1 MVALSVLAVKGLDKA
16 QAGSASALISMLRNL
31 GGAIGT
37 ALLTQLV
44 SLRERFHS
52 ERIGETLSIFDGA
65 LQQRLGGGQVRI
77 QLPEQQQALALLD
90 HGVRQQAYLMA
101 YSDAFYLS
109 CVALLACALAS
120 LMLRQKD

>member
-1 MVALSVLAVKGLDKA
+1 
-16 QAGSASALISMLRNL
+16 
-31 GGAIGT
+31 
-37 ALLTQLV
+37 
-44 SLRERFHS
+44 
-52 ERIGETLSIFDGA
+52 
-65 LQQRLGGGQVRI
+65 QRLLLLR
-77 QLPEQQQALALLD
+77 QLYPHLATAQALALLD

>member
-1 MVALSVLAVKGLDKA
+1 
-16 QAGSASALISMLRNL
+16 
-31 GGAIGT
+31 
-37 ALLTQLV
+37 
-44 SLRERFHS
+44 
-52 ERIGETLSIFDGA
+52 
-65 LQQRLGGGQVRI
+65 
-77 QLPEQQQALALLD
+77 LALLD